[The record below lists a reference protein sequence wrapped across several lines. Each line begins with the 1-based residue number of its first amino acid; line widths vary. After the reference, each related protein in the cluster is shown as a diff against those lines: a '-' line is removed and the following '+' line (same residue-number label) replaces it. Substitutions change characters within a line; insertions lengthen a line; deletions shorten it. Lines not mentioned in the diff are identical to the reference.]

1 MGDTNDLGD
10 ASTHYSNDTWI
21 ERAHEEL
28 EPKQITGYHKKL
40 PAPPLKQLNGVPGLP
55 GLPGL
60 PGQHALG
67 GMPSL
72 AGLAALPE
80 LGEGLP
86 GLDSLGGM
94 PDLTSG
100 LPGLDSLGGLG
111 GLGDLAGGLGSLT
124 NALGVVEGLPVLSTL
139 GGLGGLGGLP
149 GLPDAGGMMDGA
161 SALSSVPGLAGGL
174 PDAAGLVPAAPD
186 LSSMTG
192 AADGPGASDLL
203 GLLGIGLPEL
213 PDLLSLLTG
222 AGLPDGL
229 GVAEGLG
236 LPIPGAADL
245 PVQASDLPVAAPA
258 VRWPATL
265 SRDCPWTPC
274 VCCPASCLGSGA
286 QPGRDSSGGCL
297 RRRTVHPSRFAVGQ
311 HGLAGDP
318 DVADQA

>member
-1 MGDTNDLGD
+1 
-10 ASTHYSNDTWI
+10 
-21 ERAHEEL
+21 
-28 EPKQITGYHKKL
+28 
-40 PAPPLKQLNGVPGLP
+40 
-55 GLPGL
+55 
-60 PGQHALG
+60 
-67 GMPSL
+67 
-72 AGLAALPE
+72 
-80 LGEGLP
+80 
-86 GLDSLGGM
+86 
-94 PDLTSG
+94 
-100 LPGLDSLGGLG
+100 
-111 GLGDLAGGLGSLT
+111 
-124 NALGVVEGLPVLSTL
+124 
-139 GGLGGLGGLP
+139 
-149 GLPDAGGMMDGA
+149 
-161 SALSSVPGLAGGL
+161 
-174 PDAAGLVPAAPD
+174 
-186 LSSMTG
+186 MTG

-258 VRWPATL
+258 VPVAGDAVPGL
-265 SRDCPWTPC
+265 SLDALRLLS
-274 VCCPASCLGSGA
+274 ASCLGSGA